1 VTTLFGAT
9 RQGVLQ
15 TLFLHPD
22 QRFYQHQIIQKIGH
36 GSGAVQREL
45 RQLTSAGILSRTVE
59 GHQTYYQANRG
70 CPFYE
75 ELRGLIRKTFGVGQV
90 LQAALQPIAPLVRL
104 AFVYGSVAGGR
115 ETASSD
121 IDLMLVGDG
130 ISLDAVIAA
139 LAGAQREIGREV
151 NPTVYREEEF
161 CRKLAA
167 GHHFL
172 SSVVRGPKI
181 FLIGDETELTG
192 LPQKR
197 LGQSAP
203 DKPSRNRR
211 SVRRRRP

>member
-1 VTTLFGAT
+1 
-9 RQGVLQ
+9 VLQ

-45 RQLTSAGILSRTVE
+45 RQLTSAGILSSTVE
-59 GHQTYYQANRG
+59 GDLLPG
-70 CPFYE
+70 EPGLPFYE

-90 LQAALQPIAPLVRL
+90 LKAALQPIAPLVRL

-192 LPQKR
+192 LAQKR